1 MNDKLRPHERWIW
14 TELIG
19 FDNRLPD
26 RGVAEYLETTGF
38 VPDAIC
44 LLITSPDF
52 ILSHEN
58 HEGEVELPPDFC
70 SRDGHEHNRLRSRQ
84 VWTNHQLR
92 NLIAGLHEAG
102 VSVYLTVFT
111 RFYGDRFHH
120 EWVSDHREVCM
131 VFRDLGWSSA
141 INCLSRLT
149 DGSYFEDYWIRKLG
163 EVLEYYGFDGWHGAD
178 GYGPLSGPIYRVSVA
193 DDMVDQFAE
202 HSGVELPEAV
212 TQRCDDAPE
221 KLELRAE
228 WIWRHVRHEWIEFY
242 ADRWA
247 GFWRKVVDALHAAG
261 KKAVINSAW
270 GRAPFESLYRYGVD
284 YRRIADTGVD
294 GIVVETVAAGL
305 CMEPRA
311 AASGERLHYDFLS
324 MLMLIKASVPDTK
337 LIFLHNVHDIVEEWD
352 AIHHRPALLERE
364 IYSLSNVFH
373 TRPDGAPEP
382 CAAGFLACLGDGLG
396 TEEWS
401 WLRER
406 WELAFE
412 GIPKRAL
419 GATLVWSDAALDNQK
434 ADFTARRSW
443 TAHRLLFYLMS
454 KGAPVQTTADVRSLG
469 AVSGAILVL
478 NPHLLP
484 TDELDEVLAYR
495 GGPIILV
502 GPKQALP
509 TRPDYSF
516 EDLPF
521 VGRVS
526 QPGALHHLCC
536 SVYGAAPEP
545 VPPIEATGDTSDGL
559 PEDVMGIQEPYG
571 YWDHMLFRAVSEGFL
586 DACAQTIARVAGA
599 FTVTEHA
606 DAVCVMAT
614 EAEGGSLRIGIKSK
628 TPLYVRPR
636 IDLGRAI
643 DQVTVLT
650 AFPSMVVTPEGTSFT
665 VTVPPE
671 GITVVEAKM
680 RE

>member
-1 MNDKLRPHERWIW
+1 MSGELRPHERWIW

-26 RGVAEYLETTGF
+26 RGVADYLETTGF

-52 ILSHEN
+52 ILSHED

-92 NLIAGLHEAG
+92 SLVAGLRRAG
-102 VSVYLTVFT
+102 VCVYLTVFT
-111 RFYGDRFHH
+111 RFYGNRFHH

-131 VFRDLGWSSA
+131 VFRDAGWGSA
-141 INCLSRLT
+141 INCLSRLA
-149 DGSYFEDYWIRKLG
+149 DGSYFEDYWIEKLR

-178 GYGPLSGPIYRVSVA
+178 GYGPLSGPIYRVSVS
-193 DDMVDQFAE
+193 DDMVDQFAQ
-202 HSGVELPEAV
+202 HSGIELPAVV
-212 TQRCDDAPE
+212 TQRCDAAPE
-221 KLELRAE
+221 KLELRAD

-247 GFWRKVVDALHAAG
+247 GFWRKVVSALHAAA

-284 YRRIADTGVD
+284 YRRIAETGVD
-294 GIVVETVAAGL
+294 GIVVETVAAAL
-305 CMEPRA
+305 CMEPSA
-311 AASGERLHYDFLS
+311 AASGGRLHHDFLS
-324 MLMLIKASVPDTK
+324 MLMLVKACVPDMK

-352 AIHHRPALLERE
+352 AIHHKPAVLERE

-373 TRPDGAPEP
+373 TRPDGALEP
-382 CAAGFLACLGDGLG
+382 CAAGLLACLGDGLG
-396 TEEWS
+396 REEWN
-401 WLRER
+401 WLCER
-406 WELAFE
+406 WDLAI
-412 GIPKRAL
+412 GDMPKRAL
-419 GATLVWSDAALDNQK
+419 GATLVWSDVALDNQR
-434 ADFTARRSW
+434 ADFTAHRSW
-443 TAHRLLFYLMS
+443 TIHRLLFYLMS
-454 KGAPVQTTADVRSLG
+454 KGAPIQTTAHVHSLG

-484 TDELDEVLAYR
+484 ADELDQVLAYG

-502 GPKQALP
+502 GAKHPRP
-509 TRPDYSF
+509 TPPDYCF
-516 EDLPF
+516 ED
-521 VGRVS
+521 VCTGR
-526 QPGALHHLCC
+526 HLCC
-536 SVYGAAPEP
+536 SVYGAAPAPLPAME
-545 VPPIEATGDTSDGL
+545 IAEDTSDGL
-559 PEDVMGIQEPYG
+559 PDDVMGIQEPYG
-571 YWDHMLFRAVSEGFL
+571 YWDHMMFRAVSEGFL
-586 DACAQTIARVAGA
+586 DACAQTIASVAGA
-599 FTVTEHA
+599 FTVTENA

-614 EAEGGSLRIGIKSK
+614 ETEGGSPRIAIKNK
-628 TPLYVRPR
+628 TALYVRPR

-643 DQVTVLT
+643 DAVTVLSP
-650 AFPSMVVTPEGTSFT
+650 FPSMVVTPEGTSFR
-665 VTVPPE
+665 VRVPPE
-671 GITVVEAKM
+671 GITVVEAEV